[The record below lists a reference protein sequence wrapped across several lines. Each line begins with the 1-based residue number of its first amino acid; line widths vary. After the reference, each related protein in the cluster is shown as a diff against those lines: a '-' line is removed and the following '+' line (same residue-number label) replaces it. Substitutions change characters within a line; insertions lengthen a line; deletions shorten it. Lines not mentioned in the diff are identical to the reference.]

1 MPVTRNENQSILLER
16 FAKLEKYILNR
27 IPDEALRI
35 SCKQLNEDAM
45 NDGIDTSREKDI
57 RTLLYF
63 LAIKG
68 YIRKKEDALRNME
81 ISRQTGRENNP

>member
-1 MPVTRNENQSILLER
+1 
-16 FAKLEKYILNR
+16 
-27 IPDEALRI
+27 
-35 SCKQLNEDAM
+35 M

-81 ISRQTGRENNP
+81 ISRQTGRETTLNRFEKRSRRIVDFRFESPASSK